1 MTTYLIIAAYLAF
14 AVAMGWWL
22 SKLSDKYPDEQ
33 PYDLFHW
40 NISWLLYCTFGGKV
54 FAVNI
59 IDAIKSGKF
68 FSRLSNPGKS
78 YLFID
83 YENDLIEFSA
93 AELLADDWEIE
104 SQPVTITR
112 EQFDAAWD
120 RARTKKLIGLE
131 IMNSFCERDD
141 LAKELGL

>member
-1 MTTYLIIAAYLAF
+1 M
-14 AVAMGWWL
+14 
-22 SKLSDKYPDEQ
+22 
-33 PYDLFHW
+33 
-40 NISWLLYCTFGGKV
+40 
-54 FAVNI
+54 NI